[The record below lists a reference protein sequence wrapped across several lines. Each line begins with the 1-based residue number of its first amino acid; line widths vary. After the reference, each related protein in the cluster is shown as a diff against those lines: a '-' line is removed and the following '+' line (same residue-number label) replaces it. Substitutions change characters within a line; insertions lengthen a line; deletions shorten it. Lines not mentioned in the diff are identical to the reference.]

1 MSNRP
6 LNYRALAES
15 DHAAEAAPFVTFML
29 QALLTAMREAARTD
43 QVSDQVRRLL
53 SAFQGS
59 EMLNAAELMRR
70 LDLQHRP
77 TFRKNY
83 LQPALAEGLIE
94 MTAPDTPQSPA
105 QKYRLTGKGKR
116 ITKALSLRG

>member
-1 MSNRP
+1 
-6 LNYRALAES
+6 
-15 DHAAEAAPFVTFML
+15 
-29 QALLTAMREAARTD
+29 
-43 QVSDQVRRLL
+43 
-53 SAFQGS
+53 
-59 EMLNAAELMRR
+59 MLNAAELMRR